1 MIENGPSEI
10 GILQT
15 SNISQYPSINE
26 INPQKLKLIQ
36 EKAKNSNSNKN
47 NLINSTLKENSTAV
61 GSPKGLQVLL
71 LSKMMQPRFR
81 TAFCLVC
88 GLQEHEVGRLHCFP
102 SVQDRCRLWQEKMNM
117 VFTGNTLHHH
127 RICCNHF
134 TEDQYVNRINWR
146 LRRDAV
152 PTLLPCSTVQRH
164 LSITG
169 ESQIHKPETST
180 SMTIPYHTYTN

>member
-1 MIENGPSEI
+1 
-10 GILQT
+10 
-15 SNISQYPSINE
+15 
-26 INPQKLKLIQ
+26 
-36 EKAKNSNSNKN
+36 
-47 NLINSTLKENSTAV
+47 
-61 GSPKGLQVLL
+61 
-71 LSKMMQPRFR
+71 MMQPRFR

-180 SMTIPYHTYTN
+180 SMTETYPATGAEIQLNISNISLQTTEYGVAVETLGNTNDDSSSENA